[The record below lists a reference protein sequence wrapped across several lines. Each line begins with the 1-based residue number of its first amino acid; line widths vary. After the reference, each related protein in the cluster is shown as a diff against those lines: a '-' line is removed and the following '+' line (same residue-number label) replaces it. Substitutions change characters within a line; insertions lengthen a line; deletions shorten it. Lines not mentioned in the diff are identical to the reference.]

1 MTLARKRVPFSIRDY
16 LTAVEKDE
24 EKKNEYR
31 KKRSE
36 EKGKNGETRGERQT
50 GVKKKMKKKTPTSI
64 ENLREGMTARIL
76 LCRFCCHKVVIKDT
90 LTRQTWQT
98 FAVHLC

>member
-1 MTLARKRVPFSIRDY
+1 
-16 LTAVEKDE
+16 
-24 EKKNEYR
+24 
-31 KKRSE
+31 
-36 EKGKNGETRGERQT
+36 
-50 GVKKKMKKKTPTSI
+50 MKKKTPTSI

>member
-1 MTLARKRVPFSIRDY
+1 MKDAEAKQQIHRTRCDSRARMTLARKRVPFSIRDY
-16 LTAVEKDE
+16 LTAVEKDG

-50 GVKKKMKKKTPTSI
+50 GVKKKNEKKNTDKHRKPAGRHDSENTPLSF
-64 ENLREGMTARIL
+64 L
-76 LCRFCCHKVVIKDT
+76 LP
-90 LTRQTWQT
+90 
-98 FAVHLC
+98 